1 MYHALIMAGGSG
13 TRLWPLSRKRTPKQ
27 ALPLLEER
35 SMFRVTAERLSPLI
49 PLERVWVVTNEA
61 MAGLFKE
68 QVPGIPAENYVIEP
82 SAKDSG
88 PAAGLG
94 LTHVHQADPE
104 ATVAILSA
112 DHHIGKVPEFLG
124 ALQAAYEVAQRD
136 IIVTL
141 GITPTFASTGF
152 GYIERGQK
160 LGEQYGFEV
169 YEAVRFTEKPK
180 QEVAEQYLAGG
191 LHSWNSGM
199 FIMTARTGLG
209 EFARQQAPFADALSA
224 LEPAI
229 GTPGYAAALDNAWQI
244 APKKSIDYAIME
256 GAERI
261 AVIPVDI
268 EWSDIGS
275 WASLLDILPKD
286 THGNVFVGEHVAIDT
301 LNTLV
306 RGDANGNGRVIATL
320 GLKDVVIVDTPDALL
335 VCSLDRVGDL
345 KQVVE
350 KLRDQKR
357 DELL

>member
-27 ALPLLEER
+27 ALPLLEDR

-49 PLERVWVVTNEA
+49 PLDRVWVVTSDA
-61 MAGLFKE
+61 MAGIFKE
-68 QVPGIPAENYVIEP
+68 QVPGIPASNYVIEP
-82 SAKDSG
+82 SARDSG

-94 LTHVHQADPE
+94 LAHIHHADPE

-112 DHHIGKVPEFLG
+112 DHHIGKVDEFLG

-136 IIVTL
+136 TIVTL
-141 GITPTFASTGF
+141 GIAPTFASTGF
-152 GYIERGQK
+152 GYIERGRK
-160 LGEQYGFEV
+160 LGVQYGFDV
-169 YEAVRFTEKPK
+169 FEAVRFAEKPQ

-199 FIMTARTGLG
+199 FIMTARTGQS
-209 EFARQQAPFADALSA
+209 EFARQQALFAAALST

-229 GTPGYAAALDNAWQI
+229 GTPDYAATLASAWGI

-256 GAERI
+256 GAEKI

-268 EWSDIGS
+268 DWSDIGS

-286 THGNVFVGEHVAIDT
+286 ESGNAVVGEHVIIDT
-301 LNTLV
+301 ANTLV
-306 RGDANGNGRVIATL
+306 RGDGRMIATM
-320 GLKDVVIVDTPDALL
+320 GLKDVVIVDAPDALL

-345 KQVVE
+345 KKVVE
-350 KLRDQKR
+350 KLREQKR